1 MYVRVYVEYIH
12 LYMLVNQPVKTC
24 PMISEQ
30 SSRQIQIIYIYNIS
44 RWIKYMFY
52 FYTDSKNVKSKT
64 DIL

>member
-1 MYVRVYVEYIH
+1 
-12 LYMLVNQPVKTC
+12 MLVNQPVKTC

-30 SSRQIQIIYIYNIS
+30 SSRQIQIYIYTIS